1 MSSDTR
7 LSRDVCACFAS
18 FSSFFGSPS
27 FLKSGVDKRA
37 FLRTKDL
44 GSERFSRIGNNPRRY
59 PPTPDIWNRECLFYS
74 RFFASH
80 KNLEQRFLGGV
91 WSPENHFQVPLHFAL
106 TLRLEIAEQSIRYRR
121 MFSKLPGMNNESCG
135 SVIPGGQP
143 TVGFVKYTQGSK
155 PGKQIVFLL
164 KLAYTTCVGFCMYV

>member
-59 PPTPDIWNRECLFYS
+59 PPTPDIWDGEFLFYS
-74 RFFASH
+74 RFFASTRTRR
-80 KNLEQRFLGGV
+80 KGFLWVYGV
-91 WSPENHFQVPLHFAL
+91 HGAIFRYILFHL
-106 TLRLEIAEQSIRYRR
+106 TSMLDSRLTIYT
-121 MFSKLPGMNNESCG
+121 
-135 SVIPGGQP
+135 IPAN
-143 TVGFVKYTQGSK
+143 
-155 PGKQIVFLL
+155 VFE
-164 KLAYTTCVGFCMYV
+164 T